1 MVKRQLPTEELH
13 RYVKQTVCSPAEVK
27 RLWERFCRLD
37 KQGNGRLT
45 REAGALALA
54 WVELSHEIFQEL

>member
-1 MVKRQLPTEELH
+1 MVKRQLPTEELY

-37 KQGNGRLT
+37 KQGKGKLT
-45 REAGALALA
+45 REAGAFALALIA
-54 WVELSHEIFQEL
+54 LSGSIFQ